1 MFSRISATSSNSPR
15 QRLLLALACLS
26 AISISGCGRNE
37 ARDQPQKTVI
47 VRPSSTLLQPHE
59 LPLTVRVI
67 GDYVDYSYKCEA
79 ELLKCNADKAGVARE
94 VEEAE
99 LRRKD
104 KTPEK

>member
-1 MFSRISATSSNSPR
+1 
-15 QRLLLALACLS
+15 
-26 AISISGCGRNE
+26 
-37 ARDQPQKTVI
+37 
-47 VRPSSTLLQPHE
+47 
-59 LPLTVRVI
+59 VRVI